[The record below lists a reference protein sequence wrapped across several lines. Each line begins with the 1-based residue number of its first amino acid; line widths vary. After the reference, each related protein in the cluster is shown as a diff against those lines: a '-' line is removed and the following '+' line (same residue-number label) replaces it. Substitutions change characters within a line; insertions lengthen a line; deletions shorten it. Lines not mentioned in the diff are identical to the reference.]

1 MRVLVTDGDARAAL
15 AITRSLGAQGHAVFV
30 SAPARRSIAGTSR
43 YCRSEYLQPPAQAGP
58 EALAVSLAS
67 IVARAEPAVVI
78 GVTDR
83 SLIALYALP
92 PAVLGGRMPP
102 PDAGRFTAA
111 SDKVR
116 LFTLCHDVGI
126 DTPEGFVAQGG
137 MVPSSDE
144 LSTLGAPLVV
154 RPAHSWRAENEHWI
168 QGSVSYEANRDA
180 VVRRV
185 EADPALRTPYLIQEK
200 ISGEGCGLFLLA
212 HEGRIVVAFS
222 HHRLREKPPSGGVST
237 LCASAAVPDDLLEPA
252 RRFATALRW
261 SGLAMLEFKRDH
273 RSGRPL
279 LLEVNARPWG
289 SLALASAAGLDFPGD
304 LLRLTQGVEPRSRTF
319 REGVRLRWWW
329 GDVDHFYLLEKEAG
343 RTGIRAVLFALAKA
357 LAAGPVPEAWD
368 TFRRDDP
375 LPFLAETRAWAFR

>member
-1 MRVLVTDGDARAAL
+1 VKVLVTDGDARAAL
-15 AITRSLGAQGHAVFV
+15 AITRSLGTQGHEVIV
-30 SAPARRSIAGTSR
+30 SAPVRRSIAGVSR
-43 YCRSEYLQPPAQAGP
+43 YCASECLQSPAQDSPDAH
-58 EALAVSLAS
+58 ATSFATIIAH
-67 IVARAEPAVVI
+67 AEPDVVI

-83 SLIALYALP
+83 SLTALHTLP
-92 PAVLGGRMPP
+92 PEIAGRRMPP
-102 PDAGRFTAA
+102 PDAGQYAAA
-111 SDKVR
+111 SDKTG
-116 LFTLCHDVGI
+116 LFTLCEEAGI
-126 DTPEGFVAQGG
+126 DTPRGLVAQGG
-137 MVPSSDE
+137 RVPPPDD
-144 LSTLGAPLVV
+144 LAALGFPLVV
-154 RPAHSWRAENEHWI
+154 RPALSWRADNGRWI
-168 QGSVSYEANRDA
+168 QGSVSYESDRDA
-180 VVRRV
+180 LERRV
-185 EADPALRTPYLIQEK
+185 ETDPSLRAPYLVQEK
-200 ISGEGCGLFLLA
+200 IRGEGCGLFLLA

-222 HHRLREKPPSGGVST
+222 HRRLREKPPSGGVST

-252 RRFATALRW
+252 RRFVTALGW

-289 SLALASAAGLDFPGD
+289 SLALAAAAGLDFPGD
-304 LLRLTQGVEPRSRTF
+304 LLRLTKGAEPRSRAF

-343 RTGIRAVLFALAKA
+343 RSGTWAMMFAFARA